1 MARPAKVIGGLVA
14 VGGSVLM
21 AWLAVEDIA
30 SAWLTL
36 VAFGV
41 AAIAGIAFLAYDVRR
56 DPMAAV
62 RQASTGLV
70 VEEAPISAPSEAA

>member
-1 MARPAKVIGGLVA
+1 MARPAKAIGGLTA
-14 VGGSVLM
+14 VGGSVLL

-30 SAWLTL
+30 SAWIAL

-41 AAIAGIAFLAYDVRR
+41 AAIAGIVFLAYDVRR

-62 RQASTGLV
+62 RKASKGLAA
-70 VEEAPISAPSEAA
+70 EEAPVPAPSEAA